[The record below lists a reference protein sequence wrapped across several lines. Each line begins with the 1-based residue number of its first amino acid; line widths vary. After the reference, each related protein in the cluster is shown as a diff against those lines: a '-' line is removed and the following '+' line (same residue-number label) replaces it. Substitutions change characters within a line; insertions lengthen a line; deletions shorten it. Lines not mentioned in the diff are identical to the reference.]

1 MKNLTTKL
9 VRVMASVTN
18 VEKNG
23 RNTFQNYDYVT
34 EKDIVD
40 AVRAGLIK
48 ENVMLF
54 SSVEMSQRDGDL
66 TSIVVKH
73 TFVDG
78 DSGETFEVK
87 SLGTGSD
94 KQDKGAY
101 KAYTGAMKYMLQKC
115 FLLPIGDADPEAT
128 DETGKSTGTAKKAA
142 TKPATVT
149 ELEKPKAYGFSN
161 RAKKTAEVAGAS
173 DEF

>member
-9 VRVMASVTN
+9 VRVMGSIKN
-18 VEKNG
+18 VGKNG

-34 EKDIVD
+34 EKDIVE
-40 AVRAGLIK
+40 AVREGLVK

-54 SSVEMSQRDGDL
+54 SSVEGSQRDGDL
-66 TSIVVKH
+66 TSIIVRH

-78 DSGETFEVK
+78 DSGESFEVK

-101 KAYTGAMKYMLQKC
+101 KAYTGAMKYMLQKV

-128 DETGKSTGTAKKAA
+128 TEDGKSTAKNLTAVAA
-142 TKPATVT
+142 PAKITSGKGKYGFAA
-149 ELEKPKAYGFSN
+149 KPKIEATTAVEEENGF
-161 RAKKTAEVAGAS
+161 
-173 DEF
+173 